1 MDSSAH
7 YGSNS
12 RPDRI
17 WDWTDRGNQRGQ
29 AYAPGF
35 CWIIHDPIG
44 CERCILGAY
53 IVRTQA
59 RVHTPIYLPKFET
72 VIIGVLP
79 VKSEERKTWIA
90 FLMKT
95 FMPSCHR
102 ARRSAWRALD
112 ERVNRPP
119 VSP

>member
-53 IVRTQA
+53 MVRTQA

-72 VIIGVLP
+72 VIYRRATREIRGAENVDRVSHENLRALLP
-79 VKSEERKTWIA
+79 PGEPISMA
-90 FLMKT
+90 G
-95 FMPSCHR
+95 
-102 ARRSAWRALD
+102 ARR
-112 ERVNRPP
+112 EG
-119 VSP
+119 